1 VEKNSPKFFATS
13 VIFKNLP
20 KENNRPN
27 KRKFAQSGHPAYFD
41 LWYENKPSGNPDSLS
56 TGLHVIAELAQKL
69 PSLDLNIR
77 RQALKK

>member
-41 LWYENKPSGNPDSLS
+41 LWYENKPSGNPDS
-56 TGLHVIAELAQKL
+56 
-69 PSLDLNIR
+69 
-77 RQALKK
+77 